1 VQSTNLGGQSVITV
15 RIELRDVYGRLVAYP
30 RNAEAEAVARIAN
43 TKTLTRSAL
52 RNARDLGCGIEV
64 IDRFGN
70 VSRSYDPGRVQALPA
85 IA

>member
-1 VQSTNLGGQSVITV
+1 MITI

-43 TKTLTRSAL
+43 TKTLTRSVLTNVLA
-52 RNARDLGCGIEV
+52 LGCGIEV

-70 VSRSYDPGRVQALPA
+70 VSRSYDPGRVEALPA

>member
-1 VQSTNLGGQSVITV
+1 MITI

-43 TKTLTRSAL
+43 TKTLTRSVL
-52 RNARDLGCGIEV
+52 RNVLALGCGIEV

-70 VSRSYDPGRVQALPA
+70 VSCSYDPGRVEVLPA

>member
-1 VQSTNLGGQSVITV
+1 MITI
-15 RIELRDVYGRLVAYP
+15 RIELRDVYGWLVAYP

-43 TKTLTRSAL
+43 TKTLTYSAL
-52 RNARDLGCGIEV
+52 RNALDLGCGIEV

-70 VSRSYDPGRVQALPA
+70 VSRSYEASPQ